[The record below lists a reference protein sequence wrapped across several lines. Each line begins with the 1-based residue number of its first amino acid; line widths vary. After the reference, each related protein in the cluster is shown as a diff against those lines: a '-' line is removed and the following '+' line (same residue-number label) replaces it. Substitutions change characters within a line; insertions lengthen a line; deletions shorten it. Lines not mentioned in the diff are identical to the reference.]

1 MYKRRSEALIYAFA
15 KLCGLRQEP
24 CECSYL
30 IYKMVL
36 LKFCLSDRNHML
48 YHKYCFLTKKINY
61 VNIKCLKLNGKS
73 FQYSYYILQS
83 SPSLPVHG
91 EEDTTAQIVGSE
103 LIQDVSLCKYSA

>member
-1 MYKRRSEALIYAFA
+1 
-15 KLCGLRQEP
+15 
-24 CECSYL
+24 
-30 IYKMVL
+30 
-36 LKFCLSDRNHML
+36 ML

-103 LIQDVSLCKYSA
+103 LIQDVSLCKYSAWVGIIFKLEKTVVGAVIIMVMNKLRKQS

>member
-1 MYKRRSEALIYAFA
+1 MYKRRLEVLIYAFA

-36 LKFCLSDRNHML
+36 LKFCLSDCNHVVQIL
-48 YHKYCFLTKKINY
+48 FSHKKINY

-73 FQYSYYILQS
+73 FQYTYYILQS

-91 EEDTTAQIVGSE
+91 EEETTAQILGSE
-103 LIQDVSLCKYSA
+103 LIQDVSL